1 LMLPTSIN
9 ERSAE
14 LPTHTDIHLKAST
27 TVYFKEKNKFSKPQF
42 EVLR

>member
-1 LMLPTSIN
+1 MLPTSIN

-14 LPTHTDIHLKAST
+14 LPTRTDIHLKART
-27 TVYFKEKNKFSKPQF
+27 TIYFKELERFDKSQF